1 MKKHLLFFS
10 FLIILFPLTA
20 QPLCQ
25 IEYFTANNGLS
36 QGVITAILQD
46 QKGFMWFSTWNGLDK
61 FDGYSFRNYKAFPG
75 DGCMLTNNRIVFIT
89 ESKYGN
95 IWCQTSD
102 GHIFLFDTQDEKFI
116 DVLQTLGQ

>member
-46 QKGFMWFSTWNGLDK
+46 QKGFMWF
-61 FDGYSFRNYKAFPG
+61 PG

-89 ESKYGN
+89 ESK
-95 IWCQTSD
+95 
-102 GHIFLFDTQDEKFI
+102 
-116 DVLQTLGQ
+116 